1 MCGITDE
8 ELQHYFPQ
16 GIDSLGNELGLEKS
30 ATLDMLKE
38 NYDGYRFCQVDFGL
52 YNPYSLLQAFS
63 SLEIDN
69 YWSYSGAP
77 KFLVQ
82 LIREKGWYLDDIDN
96 SCLPKDYLSL
106 PDTAINDPLP
116 LMFQTGYLTIKGYDS
131 DMQEFYWHI
140 QIKR

>member
-1 MCGITDE
+1 MAIASVRWISD
-8 ELQHYFPQ
+8 Y
-16 GIDSLGNELGLEKS
+16 IIRIV
-30 ATLDMLKE
+30 
-38 NYDGYRFCQVDFGL
+38 YYRL
-52 YNPYSLLQAFS
+52 FS